1 MHVGQAG
8 VEGGAPN
15 DLVKI
20 GGDLVLDGTINVTVP
35 LGGSFDPGVYRV
47 FNYGGTLIDNGLSL
61 GTLPGGGSSAVIQT
75 SVAGQVNLI
84 NANGLFLNFW
94 DGAAGPKFD
103 DAINGGD
110 GLWQSGAGNN
120 NWTDRSE
127 EHTSEL
133 QSLMRSSYAVF
144 CL

>member
-1 MHVGQAG
+1 MRSSDWSSDVCSS
-8 VEGGAPN
+8 
-15 DLVKI
+15 DL
-20 GGDLVLDGTINVTVP
+20 
-35 LGGSFDPGVYRV
+35 
-47 FNYGGTLIDNGLSL
+47 GGTLIDNGLSL

-120 NWTDRSE
+120 NWTDGGGSLNAPYQDAGFAVFSRSE

-133 QSLMRSSYAVF
+133 QSLMRIS
-144 CL
+144 

>member
-1 MHVGQAG
+1 MIRR
-8 VEGGAPN
+8 PPRSTRT
-15 DLVKI
+15 D
-20 GGDLVLDGTINVTVP
+20 
-35 LGGSFDPGVYRV
+35 
-47 FNYGGTLIDNGLSL
+47 TLFPYTTLFLS
-61 GTLPGGGSSAVIQT
+61 TLPGGGSSAVIQT

-120 NWTDRSE
+120 NWTDGGGSLNAPYQDAGFAVFSRSE
-127 EHTSEL
+127 ERRVGNDGFST
-133 QSLMRSSYAVF
+133 
-144 CL
+144 C